1 MNPAQAHGQRRLWRK
16 EGCWTRPAAAGAAKC
31 PRILV
36 VCTELSSL
44 GFGEWGVL
52 LGSEVQA

>member
-16 EGCWTRPAAAGAAKC
+16 EGCWTRPAAAAAKC

-44 GFGEWGVL
+44 GFGGRGVL